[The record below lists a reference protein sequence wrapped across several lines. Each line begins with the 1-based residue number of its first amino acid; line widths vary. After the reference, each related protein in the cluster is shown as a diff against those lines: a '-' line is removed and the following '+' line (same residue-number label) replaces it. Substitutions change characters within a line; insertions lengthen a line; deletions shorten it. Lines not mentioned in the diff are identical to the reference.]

1 MNFSSIKNIS
11 PILLYMLSVA
21 CFVSANIFR
30 DQSNFLYD
38 LLLILGLSFFF
49 FRLYEKN
56 EKEVVN

>member
-1 MNFSSIKNIS
+1 MNFPSIKNTS

-49 FRLYEKN
+49 LGFMKRMK
-56 EKEVVN
+56 KK

>member
-1 MNFSSIKNIS
+1 MNFSSIKNTS

-38 LLLILGLSFFF
+38 LLLILGLSFFVLGF
-49 FRLYEKN
+49 MKRMK
-56 EKEVVN
+56 KK